1 MQKVKD
7 LFRSRRFWAAV
18 GGVVVV
24 GLQDVLGL
32 ETATAN
38 TIVAVVVS
46 WIVGVSLRTTE
57 SVIVST
63 NILSPA
69 P

>member
-1 MQKVKD
+1 MENVMQKVKD

-32 ETATAN
+32 EPATAN

-46 WIVGVSLRTTE
+46 WIVGDSLRTTE
-57 SVIVST
+57 
-63 NILSPA
+63 
-69 P
+69 

>member
-7 LFRSRRFWAAV
+7 LLKSRRFWASV

-32 ETATAN
+32 EPATAN
-38 TIVAVVVS
+38 SIVAVIVS
-46 WIVGVSLRTTE
+46 WIVGDSLRSTKTE
-57 SVIVST
+57 E
-63 NILSPA
+63 
-69 P
+69 